1 MRAWG
6 AEMRGRVRAHQA
18 NGPPCRLSA
27 VSYRPDSVCGRRGR
41 AGRRH
46 RALGMGMA
54 GLQWAWLAC
63 CEQGGGR
70 GWLLWEWLACCCPRL
85 VPPAAGCASG
95 LMLCARSAHWEV
107 PRTRMRTPSCDA
119 AARAAGAVLA
129 SSLSFEAPVPQCDLC
144 PWQGLRRR
152 ARRLVTQPPSPSAR
166 PPFSSHSPA
175 TPSCRCCSPTSP
187 SYSASPASPGAGL
200 GFWGR
205 AGARGHV
212 GGVGSGLVWCW
223 LCMDGSTP
231 TTVACQRDMGFVP
244 CAACFAALRN
254 QAGKAPGGGPAS
266 ASFGCM
272 MPRPLPVLTCPH
284 PFSPLFA
291 ALQAP
296 QVRNIVSFAGFGAS
310 GSRMNAGQG
319 AGAARGRGRGC
330 GRHGCWRQGP

>member
-1 MRAWG
+1 MGGVTHADKSSAPHWRRGPNRCSLFVLEPSEALGLHDRPLAPQGLPRMWAWG

-70 GWLLWEWLACCCPRL
+70 GWLLGEWLACCCPRL

-95 LMLCARSAHWEV
+95 LMLCARSAHWEAGPGRCRARGCAPLLAMLQHELLV
-107 PRTRMRTPSCDA
+107 PFSPLLFPLRLRCHSVTSAHGKGLVAERVAWWSSPHPTPPP
-119 AARAAGAVLA
+119 A
-129 SSLSFEAPVPQCDLC
+129 SSNA
-144 PWQGLRRR
+144 
-152 ARRLVTQPPSPSAR
+152 
-166 PPFSSHSPA
+166 PA

-200 GFWGR
+200 GFWGP

-223 LCMDGSTP
+223 LCMDGSAP
-231 TTVACQRDMGFVP
+231 TTVACQRGMGVVP
-244 CAACFAALRN
+244 CAA
-254 QAGKAPGGGPAS
+254 
-266 ASFGCM
+266 
-272 MPRPLPVLTCPH
+272 
-284 PFSPLFA
+284 
-291 ALQAP
+291 
-296 QVRNIVSFAGFGAS
+296 
-310 GSRMNAGQG
+310 
-319 AGAARGRGRGC
+319 GRRC
-330 GRHGCWRQGP
+330 L